1 MTAKIIQVFFI
12 IFIGAIEGLTR
23 YLYYLSDIFKRHYIF
38 FKNEKNNLSTSQ

>member
-23 YLYYLSDIFKRHYIF
+23 YLYYLNDVLKRH
-38 FKNEKNNLSTSQ
+38 